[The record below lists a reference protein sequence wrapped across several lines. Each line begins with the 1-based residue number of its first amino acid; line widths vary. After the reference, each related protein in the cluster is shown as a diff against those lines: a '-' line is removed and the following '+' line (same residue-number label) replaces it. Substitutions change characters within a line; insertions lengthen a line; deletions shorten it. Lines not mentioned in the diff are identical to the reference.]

1 MTVEIRIRSGL
12 DALSIE
18 AARAIADRIV
28 ARVSRTGAFAV
39 SLAGGR
45 TPIALYAHLAAQHRD
60 VIPWERVH
68 FFWSDERY
76 VPPDDPAS
84 NYRLFRTELLSRVPV
99 PQANVHPM
107 PTDLPEIGDAAAA
120 YESLLRESHGPGG
133 PLFDL
138 AILGLGVDG
147 HTASLFPGSPA
158 LLEIRRWVVPVL
170 APVPPARRLTLT
182 LPALN
187 LAREIFFLVAGAEK
201 APALANAFRAD
212 FSPEDCPAAGVRPAG
227 GRTIW
232 WVDDAAA
239 ARLRMPPARI
249 DPPAND

>member
-1 MTVEIRIRSGL
+1 MTAEVRIRSDL

-18 AARAIADRIV
+18 AARAIAERIV
-28 ARVSRTGAFAV
+28 TRVSETGAFAV

-45 TPIALYAHLAAQHRD
+45 TPIALYAHLAARHRD
-60 VIPWERVH
+60 AVPWERVH

-84 NYRLFRTELLSRVPV
+84 NYGLFRTEFLSRVPV

-107 PTDLPEIGDAAAA
+107 PTDMPEIGDAAAA
-120 YESLLRESHGPGG
+120 YESLLRESLGPGG
-133 PLFDL
+133 PPFDL

-158 LLEIRRWVVPVL
+158 LHEIRRWVVPVL
-170 APVPPARRLTLT
+170 APVPPAQRLTLT
-182 LPALN
+182 FPALN
-187 LAREIFFLVAGAEK
+187 LAREIFFLVAGAKK
-201 APALANAFRAD
+201 APALAQALHAEV
-212 FSPEDCPAAGVRPAG
+212 SPEDCPAAGVRPAG

-239 ARLRMPPARI
+239 ARLAMPRRRV
-249 DPPAND
+249 DPSANG